1 MLHLHY
7 TVPFA
12 VIVANAVT
20 ILLAIASRLAVGT
33 ATTS

>member
-20 ILLAIASRLAVGT
+20 ILLAIAIAISVRNRDH
-33 ATTS
+33 

>member
-20 ILLAIASRLAVGT
+20 ILLAIGVAISGRNRDH
-33 ATTS
+33 

>member
-20 ILLAIASRLAVGT
+20 ILLAIAIAISGRNRDH
-33 ATTS
+33 